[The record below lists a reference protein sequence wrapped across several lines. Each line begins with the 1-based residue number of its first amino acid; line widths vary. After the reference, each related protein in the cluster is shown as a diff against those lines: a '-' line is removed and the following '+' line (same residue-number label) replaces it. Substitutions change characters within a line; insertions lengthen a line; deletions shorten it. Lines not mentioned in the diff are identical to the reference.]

1 MHVLLKVKYV
11 CVLTDNFFEM
21 GCINEWTISS
31 WLNKT
36 KEKKTHLS
44 PWLLLLII
52 QLHSSDYKKI
62 KKIPITLQIINS
74 TPPNKINAIYL
85 KGSCYVFA

>member
-21 GCINEWTISS
+21 GCINELTISS

-36 KEKKTHLS
+36 KEKKTIFLHGYYC
-44 PWLLLLII
+44 LLFNSTLLII
-52 QLHSSDYKKI
+52 KK
-62 KKIPITLQIINS
+62 KNS
-74 TPPNKINAIYL
+74 HNPTNNKFYTS
-85 KGSCYVFA
+85 K